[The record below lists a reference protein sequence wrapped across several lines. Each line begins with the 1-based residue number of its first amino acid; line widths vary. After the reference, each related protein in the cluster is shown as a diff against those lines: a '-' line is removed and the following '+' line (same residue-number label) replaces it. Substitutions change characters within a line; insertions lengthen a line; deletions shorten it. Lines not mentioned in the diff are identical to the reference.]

1 MARVF
6 EESFKKMAVE
16 LSYLKGSVLE
26 AARELDIDAGRLSKW
41 RMDPRFNGGSIL
53 PKNAKLTLEEQEV
66 RELKKRL
73 KEAELENAILKKA
86 VAIFSKG
93 D

>member
-1 MARVF
+1 MKRVF
-6 EESFKKMAVE
+6 DDSFKKMAVE
-16 LSYLKGSVLE
+16 LSYSKGSVLE
-26 AARELDIDAGRLSKW
+26 AAKELDIDASRLSKW
-41 RMDPRFNGGSIL
+41 RMDPRYNGGTIL
-53 PKNAKLTLEEQEV
+53 PKNDKLSPEEQEL

-73 KEAELENAILKKA
+73 RDAELENAILKKA

>member
-16 LSYLKGSVLE
+16 LSYLKDSVAE
-26 AARELDIDAGRLSKW
+26 GAREFDLALSRLSKW
-41 RMDPRFNGGSIL
+41 RMDPRFNGGTML
-53 PKNAKLTLEEQEV
+53 PKNDKLTPEEQEL
-66 RELKKRL
+66 RELRKRL

-86 VAIFSKG
+86 LAIFSKG

>member
-6 EESFKKMAVE
+6 DESFKKMAVE
-16 LSYLKGSVLE
+16 LSYSKGSVLQ
-26 AARELDIDAGRLSKW
+26 AARELDIDPSRLSKW
-41 RMDPRFNGGSIL
+41 RMDPRYNGGTIL
-53 PKNAKLTLEEQEV
+53 PKNDKVSPQEQEV
-66 RELKKRL
+66 RELRKRL
-73 KEAELENAILKKA
+73 KDSELEIAILKKA

>member
-16 LSYLKGSVLE
+16 LSYLKGPVLE
-26 AARELDIDAGRLSKW
+26 AARELNIDASRLSKW
-41 RMDPRFNGGSIL
+41 RMDPRFNGGPIL
-53 PKNAKLTLEEQEV
+53 PKNDKLSPEEQEL
-66 RELKKRL
+66 RELKKKLR
-73 KEAELENAILKKA
+73 EAELENAILKKA